1 MSRER
6 ASGGWVGRPLKR
18 VEDPRFL
25 AGRAAYVDD
34 LRLPGMLHVAMLR
47 SSHAHARI
55 LTLDTGEAA
64 AVPGVAAV
72 LTGEDLARTMAPLRP
87 LIPIPGPPAT
97 YPLALGRVRYV
108 GEPVVAVAATDRATA
123 EDAVDRVGVE
133 YDPLPAVVD
142 PERALETTA
151 PALFEEMDGNVLWHD
166 TLTYGDVDGA
176 FARAAHVVRERFVI
190 HRYASTPLETFGV
203 VARVEPG
210 TGQVTIWS
218 NDGRPGL
225 ATGVVASALGVPQSR
240 LRLIAPDIGGGF
252 GNKRKA
258 PYLIVAAVL
267 ARLTGRPVKYVED
280 RRESL
285 TALAHAA
292 NGILEVAL
300 ALDADGH
307 FLAVDV
313 RDVVDEGCNLQNPTL
328 HNLLKLSNI
337 VNCYRIAAVRF
348 AAWSVLTNKCPSGAN
363 RGIGKPAMCFGME
376 RLVDIAARR
385 LGRDPVALREANF
398 VRPEEMPYRTPVGA
412 RYDAGDYPATLRRA
426 LALAGWDELL
436 ALRES
441 ARSAGRL
448 VGLGI
453 AAALEPSASNLSTYQ
468 IATRQPGTSG
478 VGEAALVRM
487 ELDGSVRVAIGNVSS
502 GQGYPTVVAQI
513 VADELGVT
521 PEAVHVSPW
530 FDSYEN
536 PWMFASGNFANKF
549 SSTDTGAI
557 LGAARAVRARV
568 LAIAGH
574 LLEAAVEDLELRDGA
589 VGVRGAP
596 GRRVTLARVAAVAYR
611 DLLALPPGLGG
622 GLEARYYY
630 VNPAADLPDAERRVA
645 AQLAFSNSAHV
656 VAVEVDAGTGGVRI
670 LRYAIAHDCGREINP
685 LLVEG
690 MVHGSTAHG
699 IGATLLEEFVYG
711 PDGQLLTTTL
721 MDYLK
726 PTALD
731 VPAFRVASLETP
743 SPATPLGAKGV
754 GEGGAIPSLAAITNA
769 VEDALAP
776 LGVTLTTLP
785 LSPARV
791 WGAMRAAAA
800 RAERAGG

>member
-1 MSRER
+1 M
-6 ASGGWVGRPLKR
+6 ATTVFGSGIRR
-18 VEDPRFL
+18 REDPRL
-25 AGRAAYVDD
+25 ITGAATYTDD
-34 LRLPGMLHVAMLR
+34 LTLPGMVHAAMLR
-47 SSHAHARI
+47 SPHAHARI
-55 LTLDTGEAA
+55 DVLDVAA
-64 AVPGVAAV
+64 AAGHPGVAAV
-72 LTGEDLARTMAPLRP
+72 LTGEDLARTMSPLRP
-87 LIPIPGPPAT
+87 LIPIPSPPAT
-97 YPLALGRVRYV
+97 YPLAVGRVRYV
-108 GEPVVAVAATDRATA
+108 GEPVVAVAAVDRATA
-123 EDAVDRVGVE
+123 EDAVDRIRVE
-133 YDPLPAVVD
+133 YDPRPAVVD
-142 PERALETTA
+142 PERALEPGA
-151 PALFEEMDGNVLWHD
+151 PVLFDEMGTNVLWHD

-176 FARAAHVVRERFVI
+176 FTRAAHVVRERFQI

-210 TGQVTIWS
+210 TGQVTLWS

-225 ATGVVASALGVPQSR
+225 ASGVVASALGVPQSR

-267 ARLTGRPVKYVED
+267 ARRTGHPVKYVED

-292 NGILEVAL
+292 NGVLELAL
-300 ALDADGH
+300 ALDADGR
-307 FLAVDV
+307 FLALDV

-328 HNLLKLSNI
+328 HNLLKLSNV
-337 VNCYRIAAVRF
+337 VNCYRIGAVRI

-363 RGIGKPAMCFGME
+363 RGIGKPAMCFGIE
-376 RLVDIAARR
+376 RLVDVAARR
-385 LGRDPVALREANF
+385 LGRDPIALREANF
-398 VRPEEMPYRTPVGA
+398 IQPEEMPYRTPVGA
-412 RYDAGDYPATLRRA
+412 RYDGGDYPATLRRA
-426 LALAGWDELL
+426 LDLAGWRELVGQ
-436 ALRES
+436 REA
-441 ARSAGRL
+441 ARREGRL
-448 VGLGI
+448 VGLGL
-453 AAALEPSASNLSTYQ
+453 ATAVEPSASNLSTYQ

-478 VGEAALVRM
+478 VGEGALVRM
-487 ELDGSVRVAIGNVSS
+487 ELDGSVRVAIGNVGS

-513 VADELGVT
+513 VADELGVA
-521 PEAVHVSPW
+521 PETVHVSPW

-536 PWMFASGNFANKF
+536 PWLYASGNFANKF

-557 LGAARAVRARV
+557 LGAARAVRGRI
-568 LAIAGH
+568 LAIAAH
-574 LLEAAVEDLELRDGA
+574 LLEAAVEDLDLRDGA

-596 GRRVTLARVAAVAYR
+596 GRSVTLTRVAAVAYR

-622 GLEARYYY
+622 GLEARHYH
-630 VNPAADLPDAERRVA
+630 VHPGADLPDSERRVG

-656 VAVEVDAGTGGVRI
+656 VAVEVDPGTGAVRI

-699 IGATLLEEFVYG
+699 IGATLLEEFVYDG
-711 PDGQLLTTTL
+711 EGQLLTTTL

-731 VPAFRVASLETP
+731 VPAFRVASMETP
-743 SPATPLGAKGV
+743 SPDTPLGAKGV
-754 GEGGAIPSLAAITNA
+754 GEGGSIPSLAAITNA

-785 LSPARV
+785 LSPARL
-791 WGAMRAAAA
+791 WEAMRHAAA
-800 RAERAGG
+800 RGER